1 MAQKYPTL
9 KFELRYSEPGVNFSG
24 YIKIQNDEIVEEEGD
39 CGVYYG
45 DKYCE
50 NCEDSISWD
59 EKEDYDFKLEMCVF
73 CRDEAFAKIKKCIQ
87 VKKQYQFK
95 RKMACNRISRNPIF
109 DNYFMRKVYMKR
121 LF

>member
-1 MAQKYPTL
+1 M
-9 KFELRYSEPGVNFSG
+9 NFSG
-24 YIKIQNDEIVEEEGD
+24 YIVIQNDEIEEEDGEYGD
-39 CGVYYG
+39 HYG

-50 NCEDSISWD
+50 NCEDFINWEEGCSV
-59 EKEDYDFKLEMCVF
+59 KEDYDFELEICVC

-87 VKKQYQFK
+87 VKKCIQFK